1 MFSHAVILK
10 MIFFFFFEK
19 LNYQIGGRIIVFSK
33 KAENIFLKI
42 KKIEMLID

>member
-10 MIFFFFFEK
+10 MIFFLEMEK
-19 LNYQIGGRIIVFSK
+19 LNYQIGGRTIVFSK